1 MELKGLKINFLG
13 DSITEGVG
21 TSDWATKPYHAVLA
35 QNTGAICRN
44 YGVGGTRIARQKS
57 VSDPIRHDLDFIPRQ
72 KDMDDDADMV
82 VVFGGTNDFGH
93 GDASFGTF
101 DDRDIYT
108 FYGALHTLINDL
120 LNHYPHATIVFM
132 TPLHRLVED
141 AHDNKPCLEEYANAI
156 KQVCKFYGIPVLDL
170 YSTATMQPKVELIK
184 QLYMPDGLHP
194 NDDGAKIIASRLEG
208 FLRSL

>member
-21 TSDWATKPYHAVLA
+21 TSDWATKAYHAVLA

-57 VSDPIRHDLDFIPRQ
+57 VSEPARHDLDFILRE
-72 KDMDDDADMV
+72 KEMDRDADAI
-82 VVFGGTNDFGH
+82 VVFGDFSQFFFPQTGE
-93 GDASFGTF
+93 FGTF

-108 FYGALHTLINDL
+108 FYGALHTLITNLIEDF
-120 LNHYPHATIVFM
+120 PRATIVFM
-132 TPLHRLVED
+132 TPLHRLVELKEGK
-141 AHDNKPCLEEYANAI
+141 HTLEEYANAI
-156 KQVCKFYGIPVLDL
+156 KEVCKFYGIPVLDL
-170 YSTATMQPKVELIK
+170 YSTVTIQPKVDIMRE
-184 QLYMPDGLHP
+184 LYMPDGLHP

-208 FLRSL
+208 FLKSL

>member
-21 TSDWATKPYHAVLA
+21 TSDWATKAYHAQLA
-35 QNTGAICRN
+35 TNTGAICRN
-44 YGVGGTRIARQKS
+44 YGVGGTRIARQKA
-57 VSDPIRHDLDFIPRQ
+57 VSDPPRHDLDFILRE
-72 KDMDDDADMV
+72 KEMDRDADVV

-108 FYGALHTLINDL
+108 FYGAMHTLINNLIQDF
-120 LNHYPHATIVFM
+120 PRATLVFM

-141 AHDNKPCLEEYANAI
+141 AHDDKPNLETYANAI
-156 KQVCKFYGIPVLDL
+156 KEVCKFYAIPVLDL
-170 YSTATMQPKVELIK
+170 YSTVTIQPKVDI
-184 QLYMPDGLHP
+184 QRGLYMPDGLHP

-208 FLRSL
+208 FLKSL